1 MKTIKTIFFGLIV
14 TNINVKTSLKDDFIV
29 FGSAQGSK
37 DKTIFYLNCPI
48 KPLIPVLEK
57 RRDIIFIVRC
67 HTP

>member
-48 KPLIPVLEK
+48 KTFDSCFRKEK
-57 RRDIIFIVRC
+57 
-67 HTP
+67 